1 MELFVE
7 FAFIAA
13 VGSVGL
19 EYVAVAGFQFF
30 QYGGLVYHTG
40 AAVVG

>member
-1 MELFVE
+1 ME

-19 EYVAVAGFQFF
+19 EYVVVAGFQFF
-30 QYGGLVYHTG
+30 QYGGLVHRSG
-40 AAVVG
+40 AAVIG